1 MEVILNDVVLLAL
14 FFSHSYVGPDYSVQ
28 KNTGKIAL
36 EHIDAVSPLS
46 LLSSIICWWI
56 LI

>member
-46 LLSSIICWWI
+46 LLSSIIC
-56 LI
+56 